1 MSISKEEQ
9 DLEEYL
15 ENEEKDRI
23 EFMEEL
29 KNFKSEYNRL
39 KSENE
44 SLRERLQRK
53 KMMGS
58 KENSNFENRGK
69 AVNNSNSKSFD
80 FERKANKGKT
90 KNRFSEY
97 ESHIQMIQNLQV

>member
-9 DLEEYL
+9 ELEEYL

-39 KSENE
+39 KSEN
-44 SLRERLQRK
+44 
-53 KMMGS
+53 
-58 KENSNFENRGK
+58 
-69 AVNNSNSKSFD
+69 
-80 FERKANKGKT
+80 
-90 KNRFSEY
+90 
-97 ESHIQMIQNLQV
+97 